1 MFKFTLTIHTK
12 QGFSFKCL
20 FRFVHFMKC
29 GVVFLLPGY
38 PGGVILGCK
47 AVGMFQLLNE

>member
-1 MFKFTLTIHTK
+1 MFKFTLTSNTK

-29 GVVFLLPGY
+29 GVVFLLPSCRGS
-38 PGGVILGCK
+38 VILGCK